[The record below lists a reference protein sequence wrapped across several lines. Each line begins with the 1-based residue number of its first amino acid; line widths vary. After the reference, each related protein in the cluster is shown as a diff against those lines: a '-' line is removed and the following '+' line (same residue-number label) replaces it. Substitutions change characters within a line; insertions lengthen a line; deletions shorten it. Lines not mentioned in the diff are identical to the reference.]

1 MQRAIELD
9 VDAEVMRRFEKV
21 KRDIDESKSL
31 DTGRLSES
39 YEQNRTTTGRNS
51 KRVHFRESVKSTKP
65 TNVSTERNTT
75 SSKPHLQDDDISE
88 SIQIAESIAETLMS
102 QSVPDVSAKRDKS
115 GSKQQQHSTSQLSQQ
130 EQQDKF
136 SP

>member
-1 MQRAIELD
+1 MMQRAIELD

-75 SSKPHLQDDDISE
+75 SSKPRLDDDDISE
-88 SIQIAESIAETLMS
+88 SI
-102 QSVPDVSAKRDKS
+102 
-115 GSKQQQHSTSQLSQQ
+115 
-130 EQQDKF
+130 
-136 SP
+136 